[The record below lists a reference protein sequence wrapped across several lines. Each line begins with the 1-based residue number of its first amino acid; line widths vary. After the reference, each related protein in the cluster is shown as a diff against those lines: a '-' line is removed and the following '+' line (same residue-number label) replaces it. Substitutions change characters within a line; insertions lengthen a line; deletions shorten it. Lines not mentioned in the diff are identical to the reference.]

1 MLSNVYNR
9 MNANEKFK
17 QRFLEIP
24 CKITRFGLNFTLR
37 KFNYLVQKL
46 LVLTLSFLKLV

>member
-1 MLSNVYNR
+1 MLSNVYNQ
-9 MNANEKFK
+9 MNANEKFILK

-46 LVLTLSFLKLV
+46 LVQIRYRF